1 MSANVHSLEA
11 IDTVRVALVKF
22 DDQVRD
28 ALTGLEVEMRRM
40 LEWLEHD
47 RPKYWKLQMRRAND
61 QAHEAQQALHRC
73 LMFPI
78 ADERPSCYEER
89 AALKAAQARH
99 AYCQEKAERVR
110 RWQQTVQHELFEY
123 QGRISRL
130 VRLVE
135 VDTPQAIGV
144 LEKIMNRL
152 EEYQSIHT
160 TNPRNAYND
169 VALVNEVWSENPN
182 PAGEAAS
189 AAEAVSA
196 APRGTLA
203 APVTPEGTGGAAG
216 TRAEPVALEQSPKS
230 PIELKD

>member
-1 MSANVHSLEA
+1 MSTSANVHSLEA

-28 ALTGLEVEMRRM
+28 ALTNLEVEMRRM

-47 RPKYWKLQMRRAND
+47 RPKYWKMQIRRAND

-89 AALKAAQARH
+89 AALKAAQARY
-99 AYCQEKAERVR
+99 AYCQEKVERVR
-110 RWQQTVQHELFEY
+110 HWQLTVQHELFEY

-135 VDTPQAIGV
+135 VDAPQAIGV
-144 LEKIMNRL
+144 LEKIVSRL
-152 EEYQSIHT
+152 EEYQSIRAMD
-160 TNPRNAYND
+160 PRSAYND
-169 VALVNEVWSENPN
+169 VALANELWSEE
-182 PAGEAAS
+182 GEAAS
-189 AAEAVSA
+189 AAGPAEST
-196 APRGTLA
+196 APPTSS
-203 APVTPEGTGGAAG
+203 
-216 TRAEPVALEQSPKS
+216 SPA
-230 PIELKD
+230 ITED